1 LIGGLIAT
9 PDWGILSP
17 ARGRS
22 TDRRIPSPPGC
33 CPARTVLAAMVV
45 TMKKGRLILEVRPD
59 SVPIRPS
66 RKSKVGLPPRG
77 PNCRRLPRVDI
88 DFGGPDV
95 INCLVKSGMD
105 PLSSARHR
113 LNDWIRPM
121 VEIYCSD
128 RQIARRNPVT
138 QKQLRGAASRL
149 DRAIAAVI
157 RLLSEDSSASASDRA
172 LIEALRVELDDMD
185 VEEAPDPQ
193 YVRTALDAV
202 QQAARRV
209 RDSESGAGR
218 PIDRAALDLVH
229 GLANIFKECT
239 GRISGSVDGRFAE
252 FVGLIDRRLP
262 EELQFSDKDCDI
274 GALISNAV
282 ALSSSDTAK
291 FGPTAS
297 PLEAFSC
304 TPSRMHG
311 DDKCRQ
317 ELRFSFAFQAKNST
331 P

>member
-1 LIGGLIAT
+1 MIWTLKRHQTLNTFGLPWTLFNKPHAAYEIRNRERDGLLIV
-9 PDWGILSP
+9 P
-17 ARGRS
+17 RS
-22 TDRRIPSPPGC
+22 IWF
-33 CPARTVLAAMVV
+33 TVL
-45 TMKKGRLILEVRPD
+45 R
-59 SVPIRPS
+59 
-66 RKSKVGLPPRG
+66 
-77 PNCRRLPRVDI
+77 
-88 DFGGPDV
+88 
-95 INCLVKSGMD
+95 
-105 PLSSARHR
+105 
-113 LNDWIRPM
+113 
-121 VEIYCSD
+121 
-128 RQIARRNPVT
+128 
-138 QKQLRGAASRL
+138 
-149 DRAIAAVI
+149 
-157 RLLSEDSSASASDRA
+157 
-172 LIEALRVELDDMD
+172 
-185 VEEAPDPQ
+185 
-193 YVRTALDAV
+193 
-202 QQAARRV
+202 
-209 RDSESGAGR
+209 
-218 PIDRAALDLVH
+218 
-229 GLANIFKECT
+229 CT